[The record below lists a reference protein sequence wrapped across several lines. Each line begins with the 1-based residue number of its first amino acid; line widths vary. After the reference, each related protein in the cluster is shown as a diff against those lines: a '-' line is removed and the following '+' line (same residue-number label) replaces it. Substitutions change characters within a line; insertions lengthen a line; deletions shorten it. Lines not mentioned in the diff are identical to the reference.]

1 MRRFV
6 AKTLAVLS
14 IVLSACAPRVVA
26 EVQIFHD
33 LDDRAGGETIAIL
46 PADDRRLGS
55 LEFSAYAS
63 NLAEHLQANGFLVT
77 RKTAQADFV
86 AFLDYGID
94 GGQDVSRTRSRSTWG
109 TTGVSTSSDGYVTPT
124 YGITG
129 YTTRTTTRTIYN
141 RFVGIDIV
149 RADQQDDRGGKSVYE
164 ARITSRGPCASLAEV
179 IDEMLA
185 AGFTEFPGANGRGRQ
200 VTMSGQ
206 SGC

>member
-1 MRRFV
+1 MWRSV
-6 AKTLAVLS
+6 ANSLAVLS
-14 IVLSACAPRVVA
+14 IMLTACAHRVVA
-26 EVQIFHD
+26 EVQVFHD

-46 PADDRRLGS
+46 PADDRRRGS
-55 LEFSAYAS
+55 LEFGAYAR
-63 NLAEHLQANGFLVT
+63 NLAEYLQANGFVVIPT
-77 RKTAQADFV
+77 TTKPDFV
-86 AFLDYGID
+86 AFLDYGVD
-94 GGQDVSRTRSRSTWG
+94 GGQDVSRTRSSPTWG

-129 YTTRTTTRTIYN
+129 YTTHTTTRTVYN

-149 RADQQDDRGGKSVYE
+149 RADPQDDHSGKSVYE

-185 AGFTEFPGANGRGRQ
+185 AGFTGFPGPSGRGRQ